1 MRHKNNLLFLQ
12 VGLTNRNETPPTK
25 SSKDLPS
32 TSTSDQ
38 LQNNNQNQVYTLGL
52 SNGLKHLSKTENIPA
67 GNPGQKS
74 SNLSVFRIYPLSRS
88 EEKGTQTLS
97 KETTVCHKSVQ
108 CEIWSTNPTTY
119 IHLQGNTSEDVGCCE
134 NTITNVHINTVPD
147 KDKNT
152 VEDGKENED
161 TETLTGPEKNAETR
175 IDLSDIGSFEIQG
188 NKKSTGYFA
197 AKNQTNADVLDVKND
212 IALPTSQDK
221 DKETF
226 TKQSILT
233 DDIRSLGRQNIE
245 RATLKEGVTSLA
257 NQDQNTEIV
266 SKENTL
272 RGTMASL
279 IGQKKNTESYQSQNS
294 VETCESNV
302 EVETSKNQVST
313 QPPFNVSTSCL
324 DNTIAQNDTAL
335 QKIGNDPMRKASE
348 QVIRTVGYSVENVI
362 PNTLLLLAENTEKG
376 ITTPERKVKAVSPTE
391 KSTMITIGQT
401 DKTAKVCDKPDQTS
415 ITDKTTES
423 FSTPSHDS
431 IADKN
436 SNSKTYKSTALPGER
451 HEITIPKDKTNE
463 ITMPCGE
470 TDKTTKHDGETD
482 IVQQTRHHS

>member
-1 MRHKNNLLFLQ
+1 M
-12 VGLTNRNETPPTK
+12 
-25 SSKDLPS
+25 
-32 TSTSDQ
+32 
-38 LQNNNQNQVYTLGL
+38 YTLGL

-97 KETTVCHKSVQ
+97 KKTTVCHKSVL

-119 IHLQGNTSEDVGCCE
+119 THLQGNTSEDAGCYE
-134 NTITNVHINTVPD
+134 NTITDVHINTVPD

-152 VEDGKENED
+152 VEDGKEKAD
-161 TETLTGPEKNAETR
+161 TETLIDPEENAETR
-175 IDLSDIGSFEIQG
+175 INVGDIGSFEIQD
-188 NKKSTGYFA
+188 NKKSIGYFA
-197 AKNQTNADVLDVKND
+197 AKNQTNADTSDVKND

-233 DDIRSLGRQNIE
+233 DDIRSLGRQNIK
-245 RATLKEGVTSLA
+245 RTTLKEGVTSLA
-257 NQDQNTEIV
+257 NQDQNMEIA

-362 PNTLLLLAENTEKG
+362 PNTLILLAENTEKG

-391 KSTMITIGQT
+391 KTTMIAISQT
-401 DKTAKVCDKPDQTS
+401 DKTTKVCDKPNQTG

-436 SNSKTYKSTALPGER
+436 TNSKTYKSTALPGER
-451 HEITIPKDKTNE
+451 HQITIPKDETNE

-482 IVQQTRHHS
+482 IVHQTTHHS

>member
-1 MRHKNNLLFLQ
+1 MRYKNNLLFLQ

-25 SSKDLPS
+25 SSNDLPS

-52 SNGLKHLSKTENIPA
+52 SNGLKRLSKTENIPA
-67 GNPGQKS
+67 GNPDQKS

-134 NTITNVHINTVPD
+134 NTITDVHINTVPD

-152 VEDGKENED
+152 VEDGKEKED
-161 TETLTGPEKNAETR
+161 TETLIGPEKNAEKR
-175 IDLSDIGSFEIQG
+175 INLSNIGSFEIQG

-197 AKNQTNADVLDVKND
+197 AKNQTNADILDVKND

-233 DDIRSLGRQNIE
+233 DDIRYLGRQNIE
-245 RATLKEGVTSLA
+245 RTTLQEGVTSLA
-257 NQDQNTEIV
+257 NQDQNMEIV

-294 VETCESNV
+294 VETCQSNV

-348 QVIRTVGYSVENVI
+348 QVIRTIGYSVENVI
-362 PNTLLLLAENTEKG
+362 PNTPLILAENTGKG
-376 ITTPERKVKAVSPTE
+376 ITTPDRKVKAVSPTE
-391 KSTMITIGQT
+391 KTTI
-401 DKTAKVCDKPDQTS
+401 
-415 ITDKTTES
+415 
-423 FSTPSHDS
+423 
-431 IADKN
+431 IAI
-436 SNSKTYKSTALPGER
+436 SQ
-451 HEITIPKDKTNE
+451 
-463 ITMPCGE
+463 
-470 TDKTTKHDGETD
+470 TDKTTK
-482 IVQQTRHHS
+482 V

>member
-1 MRHKNNLLFLQ
+1 MAR
-12 VGLTNRNETPPTK
+12 
-25 SSKDLPS
+25 SK
-32 TSTSDQ
+32 
-38 LQNNNQNQVYTLGL
+38 
-52 SNGLKHLSKTENIPA
+52 
-67 GNPGQKS
+67 
-74 SNLSVFRIYPLSRS
+74 FR
-88 EEKGTQTLS
+88 
-97 KETTVCHKSVQ
+97 
-108 CEIWSTNPTTY
+108 
-119 IHLQGNTSEDVGCCE
+119 
-134 NTITNVHINTVPD
+134 
-147 KDKNT
+147 
-152 VEDGKENED
+152 
-161 TETLTGPEKNAETR
+161 ATR
-175 IDLSDIGSFEIQG
+175 KL
-188 NKKSTGYFA
+188 YFA

-233 DDIRSLGRQNIE
+233 DDIRYLGRQNIE
-245 RATLKEGVTSLA
+245 RTTLQEGVTSLA
-257 NQDQNTEIV
+257 NQDQNMEIV

-279 IGQKKNTESYQSQNS
+279 IGKKKNTESYQSQNS

-302 EVETSKNQVST
+302 EVETSKNQVLP

-376 ITTPERKVKAVSPTE
+376 ITTPEVKAVSPTE
-391 KSTMITIGQT
+391 KSTMIAISQT
-401 DKTAKVCDKPDQTS
+401 DKTTKVCDEPDQTG
-415 ITDKTTES
+415 ITDTTTES

-436 SNSKTYKSTALPGER
+436 TNSKTYKSTALPGER
-451 HEITIPKDKTNE
+451 HQITIPK
-463 ITMPCGE
+463 GE
-470 TDKTTKHDGETD
+470 TN
-482 IVQQTRHHS
+482 